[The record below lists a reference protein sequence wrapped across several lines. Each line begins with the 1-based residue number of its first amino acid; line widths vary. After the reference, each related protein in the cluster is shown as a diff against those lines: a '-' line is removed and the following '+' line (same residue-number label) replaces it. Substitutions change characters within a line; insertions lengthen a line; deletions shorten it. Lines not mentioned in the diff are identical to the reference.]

1 LPKVIVT
8 HLQSKPAIQ
17 HRKKAPGQN
26 TTTHISEFFADY
38 PDFSYDPSKPVT
50 TEFKKL
56 CDHQRWKRDDPKK
69 IEARDKLGDAM
80 TLRFNTIYGTDVDDI
95 GAWQHLCRVLDIS
108 PAPDSLEECRNVSN
122 LGPLGHLKPTMNV

>member
-1 LPKVIVT
+1 M

-17 HRKKAPGQN
+17 HRKKALGQKA
-26 TTTHISEFFADY
+26 TTHISEFFADY

-56 CDHQRWKRDDPKK
+56 CDYKGWKRDDPKR
-69 IEARDKLGDAM
+69 IVARDKLGDAM

-122 LGPLGHLKPTMNV
+122 LGPS